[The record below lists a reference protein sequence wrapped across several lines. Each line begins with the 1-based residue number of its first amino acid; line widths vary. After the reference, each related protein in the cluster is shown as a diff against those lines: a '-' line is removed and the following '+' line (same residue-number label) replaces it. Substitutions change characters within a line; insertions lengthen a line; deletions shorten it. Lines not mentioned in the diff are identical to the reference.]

1 MFDSIIL
8 IFYYKKDHNP
18 FFFLPV
24 LYSVCVCV
32 CTRYSLPFS
41 VCILG
46 HFNGTTLGLP
56 ICHLQDPHYPPIGWL
71 SCNSLADFMDHMSL
85 Q

>member
-18 FFFLPV
+18 FFFFTGSL
-24 LYSVCVCV
+24 LCVCV

-71 SCNSLADFMDHMSL
+71 SCNSLADFMDHLSL